1 MRLAGF
7 AVAVWLSAL
16 AALYLSARSG
26 ILLGAGAAV
35 LAVALAGLLRRTR
48 PDGDEPGE
56 PFAGGAHPGSRSDGD
71 WAAAGQSFA
80 GGAHPG
86 GGAADRGTPDA
97 ATGREPASG
106 HVETAPAGRAGVR
119 TWGLDRTGRSVGLG
133 ERRRASA
140 AGPGRGGRGTA
151 GARRGRGVAGEGP
164 AGGGPGWVRGVRWVF
179 VAVLLGVACG
189 AVATG
194 VRVGVRESGVL
205 RELVEAGD
213 PVWMD
218 LVIRDDPRA
227 LRGVVGKPP
236 TYIVAVDL
244 KGVRA
249 EGEPG
254 VRLSAR
260 ALVLGS
266 DRGWLGL
273 LPGQRVTATGKLLPP
288 RGGDL
293 RAVVASVRGAPVL
306 VGRASW
312 AQRAAG
318 TLRTGLQRACKPL
331 PDLPGG
337 LLPGLVVGDTS
348 RLDPALEEDFRMTGM
363 THLNA
368 VSGANVAIV
377 LGVVLFAVRR
387 TRAGPVVTALICAV
401 TLVGFVILA
410 RPSPSVVRAA
420 AMGAIGLIGLASGRR
435 RVALP
440 ALAAGV
446 AVLVL
451 VDPELASDI
460 GFALSVLATSGL
472 LLLAP
477 VWRDGLRARGWPP
490 GAAEALAVPAAAQV
504 ACGPVVAGLSGTI
517 SIVAIPAN
525 LLAVPAIAPAT
536 LLGVTAAVISP
547 VWPTGAEFAAWLG
560 HWPAQWLVLVA
571 TYGARVPA
579 GALPWPGGL
588 TGALLLAVITVGL
601 LFATRRPLIRK
612 LVTVVAL
619 GGVLGALPVRLLASG
634 WPPPGWLVVACAVGQ
649 GDAVVLPAGAGRAV
663 VVDAGPEPNAV
674 DHCLRRLG
682 VRQVVLFVVS
692 HFHVDHIGGV
702 AGVFRGR
709 DVRAVVGPDWPD
721 PPAGRAAVAD
731 AAGRVVVRA
740 VGPGWAYEI
749 GNLRLTVLG
758 PVEPLRGTN
767 SDPNNNSLVVRAEVD
782 GRTVLLPGDAE
793 TEEQEDMLAHLGA
806 GAIRADVLKVAHHG
820 SSYQSP
826 RFLDEIRPS
835 VALVS
840 VGAGNDYGHP
850 NGALVA
856 RLARGGARV
865 MRTDQSGDLAAVAT
879 GRGLAVVARGDPP
892 AP

>member
-1 MRLAGF
+1 M
-7 AVAVWLSAL
+7 W
-16 AALYLSARSG
+16 
-26 ILLGAGAAV
+26 
-35 LAVALAGLLRRTR
+35 
-48 PDGDEPGE
+48 
-56 PFAGGAHPGSRSDGD
+56 
-71 WAAAGQSFA
+71 
-80 GGAHPG
+80 
-86 GGAADRGTPDA
+86 
-97 ATGREPASG
+97 
-106 HVETAPAGRAGVR
+106 
-119 TWGLDRTGRSVGLG
+119 
-133 ERRRASA
+133 
-140 AGPGRGGRGTA
+140 
-151 GARRGRGVAGEGP
+151 RRGAGEGGTTAP
-164 AGGGPGWVRGVRWVF
+164 KTNHFARNAGSAAASGVGSSGSAGVPGSAVGRWAWAGRWVG

-189 AVATG
+189 AIATG
-194 VRVGVRESGVL
+194 ARVSVREAGP
-205 RELVEAGD
+205 LVDLVRAGD
-213 PVWMD
+213 PVWLDM
-218 LVIRDDPRA
+218 VVRDDPRA
-227 LRGVVGKPP
+227 LRGSVGGPP
-236 TYIVAVDL
+236 MYIVAVDL

-249 EGEPG
+249 EDAAPL
-254 VRLSAR
+254 RLSAR

-266 DRGWLGL
+266 DPGWRGL

-293 RAVVASVRGAPVL
+293 RAVVASVREAPRP
-306 VGRASW
+306 VGRSSW

-318 TLRTGLQRACKPL
+318 VLRAGLQRACAPL
-331 PDLPGG
+331 PDRPGG

-348 RLDPALEEDFRMTGM
+348 RLDPALEEDFRTTGM

-387 TRAGPVVTALICAV
+387 TRAGPVVTALVCAV
-401 TLVGFVILA
+401 ALVGFVILA

-420 AMGAIGLIGLASGRR
+420 AMGAIGLLGLASGRKR
-435 RVALP
+435 AALP

-446 AVLVL
+446 AVLIV
-451 VDPELASDI
+451 VDPELASDV

-477 VWRDGLRARGWPP
+477 VWRDGLRRRGWPP

-517 SIVAIPAN
+517 SIIAIPAN
-525 LLAVPAIAPAT
+525 LLVVPAIAPAT
-536 LLGVTAAVISP
+536 LLGVTSAVISP
-547 VWPTGAEFAAWLG
+547 VWPAGAEFTAWLG

-601 LFATRRPLIRK
+601 LVATRRPLIRK

-619 GGVLGALPVRLLASG
+619 GGVLGALPVRLLAPG
-634 WPPPGWLVVACAVGQ
+634 WPPPGWLIVACAVGQ
-649 GDAVVLPAGAGRAV
+649 GDAIVLPAGSGRAV

-721 PPAGRAAVAD
+721 PPAGRASVA
-731 AAGRVVVRA
+731 ATAGRVGVLG
-740 VGPGWAYEI
+740 VGPGWAYGS
-749 GNLRLTVLG
+749 GNLTLKVLG

-767 SDPNNNSLVVRAEVD
+767 SDPNNNSLVLRAEVD
-782 GRTVLLPGDAE
+782 GRTILLPGDAE
-793 TEEQEDMLAHLGA
+793 TEEQDDMLAHLGA
-806 GAIRADVLKVAHHG
+806 DAVRADILKVAHHG

-840 VGAGNDYGHP
+840 VGADNDYGHP
-850 NGALVA
+850 NGPLLA

-865 MRTDQSGDLAAVAT
+865 LRTDQLGDLAAVAS